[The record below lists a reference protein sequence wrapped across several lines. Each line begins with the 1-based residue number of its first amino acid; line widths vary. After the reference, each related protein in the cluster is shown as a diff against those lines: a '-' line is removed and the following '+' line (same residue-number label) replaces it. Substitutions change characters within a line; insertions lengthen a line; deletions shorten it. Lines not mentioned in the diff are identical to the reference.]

1 MWGDDAD
8 AFRPERWTQRNKGG
22 ADFVPFLSGP
32 RICPAQQ
39 QVLIQ
44 ATYVLLRMVREFEW
58 VENRDE
64 VDEYVELQR
73 MAIESRR
80 GVRIA
85 FGAGEGE
92 VRKGIRETP

>member
-1 MWGDDAD
+1 M
-8 AFRPERWTQRNKGG
+8 
-22 ADFVPFLSGP
+22 
-32 RICPAQQ
+32 
-39 QVLIQ
+39 
-44 ATYVLLRMVREFEW
+44 LLRIVREFEW

-85 FGAGEGE
+85 LGPGEGRGE
-92 VRKGIRETP
+92 KKKRGGVKDG

>member
-1 MWGDDAD
+1 M
-8 AFRPERWTQRNKGG
+8 
-22 ADFVPFLSGP
+22 
-32 RICPAQQ
+32 
-39 QVLIQ
+39 
-44 ATYVLLRMVREFEW
+44 LLRIVRDFEW

-85 FGAGEGE
+85 LGPRGTE
-92 VRKGIRETP
+92 R

>member
-1 MWGDDAD
+1 M
-8 AFRPERWTQRNKGG
+8 
-22 ADFVPFLSGP
+22 
-32 RICPAQQ
+32 
-39 QVLIQ
+39 
-44 ATYVLLRMVREFEW
+44 LLRIVREFEW

-85 FGAGEGE
+85 LGPGGKE
-92 VRKGIRETP
+92 R